1 MTLAEDLVAFRR
13 PADSRWAVRNA
24 LQGGYGLPAD
34 GPERRGRAAAAESA
48 AVTARSRRL
57 SLPRLR
63 LAGPGSARSAPRP
76 RSRAPALPRSRA
88 PLGRSQAER
97 STPAARASRRSQNAI
112 PAAQRR

>member
-48 AVTARSRRL
+48 AV
-57 SLPRLR
+57 
-63 LAGPGSARSAPRP
+63 
-76 RSRAPALPRSRA
+76 
-88 PLGRSQAER
+88 
-97 STPAARASRRSQNAI
+97 
-112 PAAQRR
+112 